1 MAAITTPDWAAM
13 ARTEQA
19 QSEDMARL
27 IAEIRQIKTVLSRSA
42 GALLHEF
49 GRLDADGRP
58 VFHHA
63 VAGEVARELAG
74 AHQVALGLLVEHA
87 GTDV

>member
-27 IAEIRQIKTVLSRSA
+27 IAEIRQIKQVLSRSA

-49 GRLDADGRP
+49 GMLDAEGNP
-58 VFHHA
+58 VFHHPA
-63 VAGEVARELAG
+63 VDVVARELAG